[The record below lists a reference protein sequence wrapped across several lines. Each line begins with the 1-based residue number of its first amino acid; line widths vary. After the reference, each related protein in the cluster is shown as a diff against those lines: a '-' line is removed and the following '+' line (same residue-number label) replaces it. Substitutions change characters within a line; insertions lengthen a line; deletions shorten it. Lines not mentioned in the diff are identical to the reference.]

1 MKNISETILME
12 LGWDQSFHIPEA
24 NAENKAL
31 IEEVSATKKSS
42 VTAVNT

>member
-12 LGWDQSFHIPEA
+12 LGWDESFHIPEV

-31 IEEVSATKKSS
+31 IEKVSSTKKVVSDNS
-42 VTAVNT
+42 

>member
-12 LGWDQSFHIPEA
+12 LGWDESFHIPEA

-31 IEEVSATKKSS
+31 IEEVSATKRLS